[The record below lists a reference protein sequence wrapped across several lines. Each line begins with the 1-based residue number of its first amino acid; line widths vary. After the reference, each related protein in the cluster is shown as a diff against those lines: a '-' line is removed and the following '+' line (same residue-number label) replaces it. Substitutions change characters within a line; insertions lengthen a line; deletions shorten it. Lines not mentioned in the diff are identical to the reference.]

1 MTKKTTRDSCTN
13 CEWSPGTGLWPSHGK
28 IAVKW
33 IQNYLILG
41 EGDFFG
47 QPFKLRFDQKR
58 FVYRWYEYC
67 GNCAQWRYN
76 KALRMAATGDG
87 KTQFVAAI
95 VVLEFAGPDEIR
107 VQSPNIPIA
116 AASFEQADLLFKA
129 VSIMCG
135 GQDKEIHESP
145 LCGFFDVYD
154 TEIKMAGDSTGA
166 KGKIFRV
173 AAVAGTNEGGLP
185 SLFVC
190 DEVHEW
196 GDVGS
201 RKARVHTVIGKSAN
215 KRKTTHGAGRIL
227 NISTAGFDKDKSMLG
242 KMYERAKR
250 VMMDPELDPRFLVDI
265 YEAPPGL
272 DFSKASDREI
282 AVRAASHGADV
293 MWNVRDRVAEWDD
306 PTVEHHEWIRYY
318 ANTWPDITEESWLSE
333 HPTAWSSCQAR
344 DADDTYVPEHA
355 EIKVAVD
362 MALRRDSVAVI
373 WGYQRDDGRIFVRTK
388 IWRPADGKIDHLEVI
403 DYIRLELAKQ
413 HTITEITY
421 DPRFFE
427 VPARMLEDEG
437 FNMVEFGQSVD
448 RMTPACG
455 EARAAILSGVVIHEN
470 DPDFNS
476 HVLSAVARPNER
488 GFTLSKGKSKRHID
502 AAVALVILLWRFLAP
517 DQEEET
523 EVWAFYD

>member
-1 MTKKTTRDSCTN
+1 MSQTSCSN
-13 CEWSPGTGLWPSHGK
+13 CGWSPGSGLWPSHGK
-28 IAVKW
+28 VAVKW
-33 IQNYLILG
+33 IQKFVILG

-47 QPFKLRFDQKR
+47 QPFKLRLDQKR
-58 FVYRWYEYC
+58 FLFRWYEYC
-67 GNCAQWRYN
+67 ENCGQWRYN
-76 KALRMAATGDG
+76 KSLRMAATGDG
-87 KTQFVAAI
+87 KTTFVAAI
-95 VVLEFAGPDEIR
+95 VVLEFAGPPEIV

-154 TEIKMAGDSTGA
+154 TEIKIAGDSTGA

-196 GDVGS
+196 GDLGS
-201 RKARVHTVIGKSAN
+201 NKARVHTVIGKSAN
-215 KRKTTHGAGRIL
+215 KRKTPHGSGRIL

-242 KMYERAKR
+242 KMYEHAKR
-250 VMMDPELDPRFLVDI
+250 VMRDQTLDPRLLVDI
-265 YEAPPGL
+265 YEAPEGL
-272 DFSKASDREI
+272 DFSRAADREI
-282 AVRAASHGADV
+282 AVRAASPGADI
-293 MWNVRDRVAEWDD
+293 MWSVHDRVAEWDD

-333 HPTAWSSCQAR
+333 HPTAWSYCVG
-344 DADDTYVPEHA
+344 DTYVPDKA
-355 EIKVAVD
+355 DIKVAVD
-362 MALRRDSVAVI
+362 MALRRDSVAVVYGWQHESGHI
-373 WGYQRDDGRIFVRTK
+373 VVRSK

-403 DYIRLELAKQ
+403 NYIKLELASKF
-413 HTITEITY
+413 TIEEVTY

-455 EARAAILSGVVIHEN
+455 EARGAILSGVIVHDN

-517 DQEEET
+517 DPDEGG
-523 EVWAFYD
+523 EVWAFYG